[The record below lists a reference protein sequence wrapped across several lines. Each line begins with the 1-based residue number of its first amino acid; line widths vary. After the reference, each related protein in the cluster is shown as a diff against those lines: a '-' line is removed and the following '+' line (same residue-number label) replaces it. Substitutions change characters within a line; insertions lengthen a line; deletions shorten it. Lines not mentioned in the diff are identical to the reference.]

1 MPGFVVGGG
10 GPAFMDSGQGAS
22 DRLASWLG
30 FTIDP
35 SPMVTS
41 GTTNILRQDD
51 NYGEIPLGQGG
62 CGSWAPILGDAATGA
77 TSGGNDPVLIN
88 E

>member
-1 MPGFVVGGG
+1 MPGFSVAQGSAV
-10 GPAFMDSGQGAS
+10 FQDTGQGAS
-22 DRLASWLG
+22 DRLASWG
-30 FTIDP
+30 AWVADP
-35 SPMVTS
+35 SPMITPE
-41 GTTNILRQDD
+41 TTNILRQDD